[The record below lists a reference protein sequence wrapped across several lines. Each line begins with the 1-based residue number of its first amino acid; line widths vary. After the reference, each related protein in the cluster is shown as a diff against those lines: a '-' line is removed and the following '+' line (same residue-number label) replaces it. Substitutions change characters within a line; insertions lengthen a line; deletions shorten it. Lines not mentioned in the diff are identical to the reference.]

1 MEKPFRIEK
10 MDSFQVIG
18 YKIETTN
25 QKQEGRRVIPEFWE
39 KFRKQQLADRLFPL
53 MDSKPYGI
61 LGVNVYN
68 IDTDSRRFDYYI
80 AAASTHSVPES
91 MVAYTIPAATWAIF
105 PCTPETIAK
114 TEVQAIMKWLPKF
127 KYKPINSGYITG
139 RMKAGAPDIEYYGED
154 DYAEV
159 WVAVRE

>member
-91 MVAYTIPAATWAIF
+91 MVAYKI
-105 PCTPETIAK
+105 
-114 TEVQAIMKWLPKF
+114 
-127 KYKPINSGYITG
+127 G
-139 RMKAGAPDIEYYGED
+139 RASC
-154 DYAEV
+154 
-159 WVAVRE
+159 RERV